1 MNCEKQ
7 KNIDIFQ
14 EIQQIIL
21 WSPLKVI
28 ELIRHSRKIFVVIFV
43 ITRKFIF
50 FKKKEEEIFFLM
62 KLIYENFSC
71 RNLKKFGKIG
81 KREIFKNQKD
91 NKQN

>member
-1 MNCEKQ
+1 MIAFKGYWTYKAFK
-7 KNIDIFQ
+7 KNFCRDFCDNKKIYFFQ
-14 EIQQIIL
+14 
-21 WSPLKVI
+21 
-28 ELIRHSRKIFVVIFV
+28 
-43 ITRKFIF
+43 
-50 FKKKEEEIFFLM
+50 KKEEEIFFLM